1 MQLQDSDDIVEL
13 KKAYSTN
20 PAGQNRSHRAAGT
33 EQLVAPWRVGTEGL
47 VDGAEQLVTPWRGEL
62 CGLHFS
68 LGESGLCSP
77 RIER

>member
-13 KKAYSTN
+13 KKAYSRM
-20 PAGQNRSHRAAGT
+20 NRSHRVSGT